1 MVQLIHKNIIDK
13 IILTE
18 GCIYG
23 GTILAG
29 TTVNIQA
36 TGNSSF
42 YYSSQALANA
52 QAKLKSSRFEIVEWW
67 E

>member
-1 MVQLIHKNIIDK
+1 MTIYKNSSIECK
-13 IILTE
+13 IT
-18 GCIYG
+18 GNGGIYG

-29 TTVNIQA
+29 TNVNIQA

-52 QAKLKSSRFEIVEWW
+52 QAKLKSSRFEIVDWW